1 MQKTRLGITVG
12 LMGALMYFI
21 ALFGGYLAMIII
33 AGYILLFETNEWLKK
48 SAIKA
53 AVITIGFAV
62 LISVVNLIP
71 DAISFVGSIIAVFG
85 KYFSL
90 TIVDK
95 IISVI
100 TTALAII
107 EKILLLILG
116 FKALRQGTVG
126 IAFIDRFIQKHAD
139 NNIQEF

>member
-71 DAISFVGSIIAVFG
+71 DAISFVSSIIAVFG

-116 FKALRQGTVG
+116 FKALRQGTIG

>member
-12 LMGALMYFI
+12 LMGALTYFI
-21 ALFGGYLAMIII
+21 ALFGGYMAMIIV

-48 SAIKA
+48 SAVKA

-62 LISVVNLIP
+62 LIAIINLIP
-71 DAISFVGSIIAVFG
+71 DAVTFVSSVIAVFG

-90 TIVDK
+90 SVLDN
-95 IISVI
+95 IINVI

-107 EKILLLILG
+107 EKVLLLLLG
-116 FKALRQGTVG
+116 IKALRQGSIG
-126 IAFIDRFIQKHAD
+126 IAFVDRFIQKHTD
-139 NNIQEF
+139 NNIQDF